1 MNEYTATLTGSPYLF
16 NECRIIAKYLLD
28 GSDPSELRKRNIE
41 ENLIQYKTVSSIS
54 RVNSPIFNRL
64 EQFNKEQ
71 LDFFVNGDIQQAK
84 YLLVYAIM
92 KSDRIVKEF
101 VREVYYDK
109 LLMQDIKLEKY
120 EIIKWFNT
128 KYQVSE
134 FLRNRSESTKY
145 KLQQVL
151 LQIMTSSGLLKKD
164 GDDYLMNRPLLS
176 NELINILKNSD
187 DYEYAKSIGGLV

>member
-28 GSDPSELRKRNIE
+28 GSDPTELRKRNIE

-71 LDFFVNGDIQQAK
+71 LEFFVNGDIQQAK

-128 KYQVSE
+128 KYQASE

-151 LQIMTSSGLLKKD
+151 LQIMTASGLLKKD
-164 GDDYLMNRPLLS
+164 GSDYLMNRPLLS
-176 NELINILKNSD
+176 SELINILKNSD

>member
-28 GSDPSELRKRNIE
+28 GSDPTELRKRNIK

-71 LDFFVNGDIQQAK
+71 LEFFVNGDIQQAK

-120 EIIKWFNT
+120 EIVKWFNA
-128 KYQVSE
+128 KYQASE

-151 LQIMTSSGLLKKD
+151 LQIMTASGLLKKD
-164 GDDYLMNRPLLS
+164 GSDYLMNRPLLS
-176 NELINILKNSD
+176 SELINILKNSD

>member
-28 GSDPSELRKRNIE
+28 GSDPTELRKRNIE

-71 LDFFVNGDIQQAK
+71 LEFFVNGDIQQAK

-120 EIIKWFNT
+120 EIVKWFNA
-128 KYQVSE
+128 KYQASE

-151 LQIMTSSGLLKKD
+151 LQIMTASGLLKKD
-164 GDDYLMNRPLLS
+164 GSDYLMNRPLLS
-176 NELINILKNSD
+176 SELINILKNSD

>member
-28 GSDPSELRKRNIE
+28 GSDPTELRKRNIE

-71 LDFFVNGDIQQAK
+71 LEFFVNGDIQQAK

-120 EIIKWFNT
+120 EIVKWFNA
-128 KYQVSE
+128 KYQASE

-151 LQIMTSSGLLKKD
+151 LQIMTASGLLKKD
-164 GDDYLMNRPLLS
+164 GSDYLMNRPLLS
-176 NELINILKNSD
+176 SELINILKNSD
-187 DYEYAKSIGGLV
+187 DYEYAKSIGGLI

>member
-28 GSDPSELRKRNIE
+28 GSDPTELRKRNIE

-71 LDFFVNGDIQQAK
+71 LEFFVNGDIQQAK

-120 EIIKWFNT
+120 EIIKWFNA
-128 KYQVSE
+128 KYQASE

-151 LQIMTSSGLLKKD
+151 LQIMTASGLLKKD
-164 GDDYLMNRPLLS
+164 GSDYLMNRPLLS
-176 NELINILKNSD
+176 SELINILKNSD
-187 DYEYAKSIGGLV
+187 DYEYAKSIGGLI